1 MHLNNTNKCSAGYLK
16 AMSEP
21 LKKGMV
27 FAFTNFGDK
36 YTDMSWLDGETKC
49 KANCG
54 FVQSY
59 TVANIEVN
67 TT

>member
-1 MHLNNTNKCSAGYLK
+1 MHLNKTNECSAGYLK

-27 FAFTNFGDK
+27 LAFSNWGDK

-49 KANCG
+49 EALCG
-54 FVQSY
+54 FDQSF
-59 TVANIEVN
+59 TI
-67 TT
+67 